1 MCDSGA
7 VRTSSRQ
14 HGASHLCR
22 LLGLPGLQTLVAAP
36 LTEPAQKAG
45 HKCAWHEG
53 LVAFLWPRQEGRSLQ
68 GPMSTRCSPA
78 EHSTAS
84 IPPKAMS
91 GPARRALG
99 TDWGKS
105 SGYGG
110 RGCCFGG
117 LLHPVPGSHPTPA
130 ASQEAR
136 PIWGRLPPPSPWRCR
151 GLPHSPRYTSC
162 SQGRSQSGTARSW
175 SSAAPGAGAVL
186 ASRG

>member
-1 MCDSGA
+1 ME
-7 VRTSSRQ
+7 
-14 HGASHLCR
+14 
-22 LLGLPGLQTLVAAP
+22 PG
-36 LTEPAQKAG
+36 QKAG

-99 TDWGKS
+99 ADWGNS

-130 ASQEAR
+130 APQEAR
-136 PIWGRLPPPSPWRCR
+136 LIWGRLPPPIPWRCR
-151 GLPHSPRYTSC
+151 GLRHSPRYTHHV
-162 SQGRSQSGTARSW
+162 AKAEVK
-175 SSAAPGAGAVL
+175 AALFVHGVVQPRELGQRWPVVGEGVIPQAVIGAG
-186 ASRG
+186 RGHMGATGCLQQDWPSSPGGS